1 MSSRP
6 PIQLNALRAFEA
18 AARRGSVKEAALE
31 LNVSASAV
39 SHHIRQLEALLG
51 SSLFERTGRGVELT
65 EDGAKLLPKL
75 AQGFGLITEAVAELH
90 ARTALG
96 PLRISVLEIF
106 AHYWL
111 SPRIRTYPLGRKG
124 FDLSIAASQR
134 VVSFETE
141 NVDLAIRLGDGEWPN
156 LECEHLFDERLGV
169 YASLQL
175 HDPAPPIFVSR
186 HREDE
191 WNAWRGG
198 ARPPAAADA
207 PVVMVETASLA
218 MKAAIDGAG
227 YCLAGDV
234 FTALEVAAGRLRLCE
249 PAPGLSDRGGYWL
262 VHPRGAGR
270 DPRVRNF
277 RAWLLDQ
284 VAEAAPLTTVPGGD
298 ARQAFRLGAVR

>member
-6 PIQLNALRAFEA
+6 PILLNALRAFEA
-18 AARRGSVKEAALE
+18 AARRLSVKEAALE
-31 LNVSASAV
+31 LHVSASAV

-51 SSLFERTGRGVELT
+51 CTLFERTGRGVELT
-65 EDGAKLLPKL
+65 EEGARLLPKL
-75 AQGFGLITEAVAELH
+75 ARGFGLITEAVAELH

-111 SPRIRTYPLGRKG
+111 LPRIRTYPLGRQG

-169 YASLQL
+169 YASPQL
-175 HDPAPPIFVSR
+175 HGRAAPIFVSR
-186 HREDE
+186 HREEE
-191 WNAWRGG
+191 WNAWRDGG
-198 ARPPAAADA
+198 RPPTQGHA
-207 PVVMVETASLA
+207 PVVLVETASLA
-218 MKAAIDGAG
+218 MKAALDGAG

-234 FTALEVAAGRLRLCE
+234 FTALEVAVGRLRLCE
-249 PAPGLSDRGGYWL
+249 PAPNLSTRGGYWL

-277 RAWLLDQ
+277 RAWLLDEVVQ
-284 VAEAAPLTTVPGGD
+284 ATSRKACVADAGRAA
-298 ARQAFRLGAVR
+298 